1 MSFRTQTPTQI
12 ADAEELA
19 QLISRVALADRAAFS
34 QLYQMTSAKLFG
46 VTLRIL
52 NNRQEA
58 EDALQEAY
66 VKVWN
71 RAATFAPTSSTAG
84 MSPIGWLI
92 AIARNQAI
100 DVIRARK
107 GGHVDIDEAFDLA
120 DDAPGAEAQLSA
132 KGDAKLLSDCLA
144 RLETDRAEAVR
155 RAYLDGWS
163 YQELADTYKVPLN
176 TMRTWLRRS
185 LMKLKECLEQ

>member
-1 MSFRTQTPTQI
+1 MSVSPPSTVQI
-12 ADAEELA
+12 AQAEELQ
-19 QLISRVALADRAAFS
+19 QLIARVALADRAAFS
-34 QLYQMTSAKLFG
+34 TLYQKTSPKLFG

-52 NNRQEA
+52 VNRQEA

-71 RAATFAPTSSTAG
+71 RAATFAPMNSSAG
-84 MSPIGWLI
+84 VSPMGWLI

-120 DDAPGAEAQLSA
+120 DQAPGAEAQLSA
-132 KGDAKLLSDCLA
+132 KGDAKMLADCLS

-155 RAYLDGWS
+155 KAYLDGWS

-185 LMKLKECLEQ
+185 LMKLKECLET